1 VTNRALAGAP
11 EALRADQERKR
22 ISTGSAPRRRRVLA
36 ALAVAVTLAAAGCGG
51 GGSSPSASGSSDYQ
65 QEVAFA
71 HCMRSHNVP
80 DWPDPQPQGG
90 FPRTGTDQSSPQFRS
105 AFKAC
110 QHLLPPNQ
118 PLNATAQHQAM
129 AQALQ
134 FSKCMRSHGFP
145 NFPDPS
151 ALPGGGV
158 FFGPSASFD
167 PNSPLAQ
174 AANKACHGGL
184 SQGAPQGG

>member
-1 VTNRALAGAP
+1 MNGCT
-11 EALRADQERKR
+11 
-22 ISTGSAPRRRRVLA
+22 SRRGQVLA
-36 ALAVAVTLAAAGCGG
+36 VLAVCVALVAAGCGG
-51 GGSSPSASGSSDYQ
+51 GGGAPSASGPSDYQ
-65 QEVAFA
+65 QEEAFA
-71 HCMRSHNVP
+71 HCMRSHGVP
-80 DWPDPQPQGG
+80 GWPDPLPQGG

-110 QHLLPPNQ
+110 QHLLPPIQ
-118 PLNATAQHQAM
+118 PISATQQHQTM

-145 NFPDPS
+145 GFPDPS
-151 ALPGGGV
+151 VPSGGGV
-158 FFGPSASFD
+158 LFNLPANFD

-184 SQGAPQGG
+184 PQGAPHGG